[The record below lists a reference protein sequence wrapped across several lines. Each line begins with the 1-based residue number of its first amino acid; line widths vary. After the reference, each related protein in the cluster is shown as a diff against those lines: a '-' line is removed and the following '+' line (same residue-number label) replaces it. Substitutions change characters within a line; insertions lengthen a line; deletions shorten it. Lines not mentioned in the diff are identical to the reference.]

1 MKFCYWYVR
10 PDNNGLTTTAWRRR
24 PDDDGLTTKAW
35 QRRPDDEG
43 LMAALLAW
51 WQQPDKYGL
60 TMTCS
65 RRPDNDSRRTTAGQQ
80 QLNDDGLNTA
90 LLAWWWRRWP
100 DHDGLTIMTWG
111 LWPMG
116 WQQWPENEDGQM
128 TTAWGWQPNDSQMMT
143 ATQWQHKPALL
154 DNALRIQNRPN
165 DSKLKTPQAS
175 FWGRFAC
182 QSLTL
187 LKLKNAFCL
196 PNKGSKNEGWPH
208 RSCFGKHDSF
218 HFAISRPCVTIITA
232 AATQFWLLLVLA
244 DHELL
249 FLSSTRSLPQQ
260 FSWWALECKD
270 A

>member
-1 MKFCYWYVR
+1 MTTAYWWR
-10 PDNNGLTTTAWRRR
+10 LGNDGLTAAAAWRRR
-24 PDDDGLTTKAW
+24 L
-35 QRRPDDEG
+35 
-43 LMAALLAW
+43 
-51 WQQPDKYGL
+51 
-60 TMTCS
+60 
-65 RRPDNDSRRTTAGQQ
+65 DNNN
-80 QLNDDGLNTA
+80 L
-90 LLAWWWRRWP
+90 
-100 DHDGLTIMTWG
+100 
-111 LWPMG
+111 
-116 WQQWPENEDGQM
+116 
-128 TTAWGWQPNDSQMMT
+128 MT
-143 ATQWQHKPALL
+143 ARWRLPGNDGINLHFLVLL
-154 DNALRIQNRPN
+154 CVPNRPN
-165 DSKLKTPQAS
+165 DCKLQTPQVI

>member
-1 MKFCYWYVR
+1 MAWQWPAHDGLTMTAGEQL
-10 PDNNGLTTTAWRRR
+10 PDNNSWTTTAWTRLYWPDDDEDGLTTTAWRLWPEDYGRWV
-24 PDDDGLTTKAW
+24 DNNGLKTKTA
-35 QRRPDDEG
+35 R
-43 LMAALLAW
+43 
-51 WQQPDKYGL
+51 WQQPEDDSL
-60 TMTCS
+60 MTA
-65 RRPDNDSRRTTAGQQ
+65 R
-80 QLNDDGLNTA
+80 
-90 LLAWWWRRWP
+90 WWLP
-100 DHDGLTIMTWG
+100 
-111 LWPMG
+111 
-116 WQQWPENEDGQM
+116 
-128 TTAWGWQPNDSQMMT
+128 PNDSIILHF
-143 ATQWQHKPALL
+143 WVLL
-154 DNALRIQNRPN
+154 CVQTRPN